1 MRDVYFRGAFS
12 EIFLYYKSFCLF
24 VFIVKEG
31 PAGMLHRQTAKS
43 LDYIA
48 SHTDSSRMIAR
59 FTVHICR
66 LFGGERCSLLCSLN
80 QKAVCG
86 ASCVCFVVCRQNLL
100 TLKVPKIIKTILYH
114 STLQRIPII

>member
-48 SHTDSSRMIAR
+48 SHTDSSRMIDPR
-59 FTVHICR
+59 
-66 LFGGERCSLLCSLN
+66 
-80 QKAVCG
+80 
-86 ASCVCFVVCRQNLL
+86 RQSNCLLL
-100 TLKVPKIIKTILYH
+100 TLTTP
-114 STLQRIPII
+114 